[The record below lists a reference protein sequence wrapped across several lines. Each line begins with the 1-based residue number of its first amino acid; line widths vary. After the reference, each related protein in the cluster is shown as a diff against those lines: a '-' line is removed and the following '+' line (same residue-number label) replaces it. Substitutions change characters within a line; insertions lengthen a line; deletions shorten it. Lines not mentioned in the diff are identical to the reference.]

1 MSWNAWTREDLAEKR
16 IFYDETIP
24 TPELAEFPP
33 HVQRF
38 RSTILDFSCS
48 TLELISEKD
57 EARPHAELRGAYGIR
72 NKALDLTSGGY
83 SEKHWEGLFESNFFS
98 SIISTPGDS
107 RRYWHSLASLGTE
120 LTSSIEGPHAATTT
134 MMPQGRR
141 VGDTDWDLFGFRAT
155 EADTAPLGDF
165 ERLKCPKPDY
175 AFFLPIYYLEEDPKM
190 PKVEFTNPR
199 KWHQSPN
206 NVLVESFSW
215 SLLKDLYTHGLRPT
229 PFLVFNRKPQES
241 KLMCY
246 PWLVVEHKKE
256 DITPTTVCCQ
266 AANASACAV
275 KISQVTA
282 RYAVEQPDSAHVPPI
297 PVVTTIGP
305 QVRVWVMHFAKSFV
319 APTPIKWTS
328 VVEPRKHTQG
338 YIMRHIWNGDMTKI
352 EDVVKFQLILENI
365 HTWAMRVFKPLISSY
380 IDLWKLVHSNSST
393 SVADAALVRR
403 QQLMERCQTGT
414 PIVQGILDH
423 LSSVQLSGPESA
435 QITPLLIGLL
445 IQQVQASERQLLVQE
460 VDRIVTERIGALRS
474 EGAANPEQHSA
485 NDTYHAKA
493 SRDERDDTTDYG
505 ESKDAESV
513 DGDDG
518 NDSDYQASQ
527 ATTLTRAVTPVGE
540 TSESRVNLRSS
551 TRRNANSPLTSQAST
566 ASNTSSSTQ
575 VPDSPSTAQTPPSP
589 ETPKATRPILIQDTP
604 ETSSLHVSATL
615 GASDSPSAT
624 PSSAQC
630 REGTPM
636 FNYRPTEIKTLA
648 IRTLEETPGPPE
660 IKALLIRTLEETP
673 GPDWDARLRRFLL
686 NNWPPNSVPNWEPTP
701 ESSTSPSRTPQ
712 TTTTTDGN
720 NTKADAGAS
729 RNNRGWY
736 AQLQ

>member
-1 MSWNAWTREDLAEKR
+1 MSWNTWTREDLAEKR
-16 IFYDETIP
+16 IFYDEIIP

-33 HVQRF
+33 YVQRF

-48 TLELISEKD
+48 ILELISEEG

-83 SEKHWEGLFESNFFS
+83 SEKHWERLFDSNFFS
-98 SIISTPGDS
+98 PIISTPGDS
-107 RRYWHSLASLGTE
+107 RR
-120 LTSSIEGPHAATTT
+120 TSRCNYYYDAARTA
-134 MMPQGRR
+134 
-141 VGDTDWDLFGFRAT
+141 GDTDWDLFGFRAT
-155 EADTAPLGDF
+155 DVDTAPLGDF

-190 PKVEFTNPR
+190 PKVEFNNPR

-256 DITPTTVCCQ
+256 DIAPKTVCCQ

-275 KISQVTA
+275 KISQATA
-282 RYAVEQPDSAHVPPI
+282 RYAVELPDSAHVPPI

-305 QVRVWVMHFAKSFV
+305 QVSVWIMHFAKDFV
-319 APTPIKWTS
+319 APTPNERTYR
-328 VVEPRKHTQG
+328 VESRKHNQG
-338 YIMRHIWNGDMTKI
+338 YIMRQIWNGDMTEI

-380 IDLWKLVHSNSST
+380 IDLWKLVHLDSSA
-393 SVADAALVRR
+393 SVGDAPLVRR
-403 QQLMERCQTGT
+403 RQLMDHCKTGT

-423 LSSVQLSGPESA
+423 LSSVQLGDPDSA
-435 QITPLLIGLL
+435 RITPLLIGLL
-445 IQQVQASERQLLVQE
+445 IQQVQTSERRLLVQE

-474 EGAANPEQHSA
+474 EDTANPEQRSA
-485 NDTYHAKA
+485 DNTDHTKA
-493 SRDERDDTTDYG
+493 SQDERAYNTDNG
-505 ESKDAESV
+505 DSEDGESV

-527 ATTLTRAVTPVGE
+527 ATTLTRAATPVGE

-551 TRRNANSPLTSQAST
+551 TRRNADSPLTSRAST

-575 VPDSPSTAQTPPSP
+575 FPDSPSTTQTPPSP
-589 ETPKATRPILIQDTP
+589 ETPKASRPIIIQDTP
-604 ETSSLHVSATL
+604 
-615 GASDSPSAT
+615 ASGSPSTT
-624 PSSAQC
+624 PSPAQR
-630 REGTPM
+630 REGTPI
-636 FNYRPTEIKTLA
+636 FNHRS
-648 IRTLEETPGPPE
+648 PE
-660 IKALLIRTLEETP
+660 FKPMPITSGSDWEALFQ
-673 GPDWDARLRRFLL
+673 RFQL
-686 NNWPPNSVPNWEPTP
+686 NTWSPYAVPNWKSTP
-701 ESSTSPSRTPQ
+701 EPSTSPSGTPQ

-720 NTKADAGAS
+720 TSKADAETKPEGPSTKLSNSAQGQS
-729 RNNRGWY
+729 FLRDRNETPSEFHTIADRIDEISDRQQG
-736 AQLQ
+736 QLDKRNEQE